1 MRGSTLTA
9 LGLAAAWFACG
20 TSHGPGTDLADGNGE
35 VKIPICQGPS
45 DCDDGDGCTTDTCV
59 AGRCLNAPRSCD
71 DANPCTTDRCEAGQC
86 VNDAREDCCVQHADC
101 DDDNFCTKDECID
114 GACVIGDWL
123 PNCCNRNEDCD
134 DDDECTKN
142 RCDDNHWCD
151 FGTKDPAA
159 GCCKELKDC
168 LDGDSCTDDAC
179 INERCVHAR
188 RPGCC
193 NRDADCAGD
202 DPCVAGTC
210 RVAAQE
216 CEYAPVPGCCRE
228 DADCPIVPCATATCV
243 DHACGHAPIPN
254 CCTGDPD
261 CGDPCRRCDIPTGD
275 SQGLCILK
283 STPECCVTTVLDVAF
298 SDLGGFVVSP
308 LAKPNYAATP
318 AWNLDGLRT
327 VSAPTSLYFGDPATH
342 RLHPAGEGLV
352 GGRATRAQVDL
363 SRTTHPTLAFQAY
376 RSGSIVSSVDVLSV
390 IVALDGDETV
400 VWTTLDH
407 PLEAGAFRPV
417 SIDLAAFEGRS
428 VSLILEFDSRSA
440 FATEYEGVWV
450 DDLRISGQCR

>member
-59 AGRCLNAPRSCD
+59 AGRCLNTPRSCD
-71 DANPCTTDRCEAGQC
+71 DGNPCTADRCEAGQC
-86 VNDAREDCCVQHADC
+86 FNEAQEDCCVEDPDC
-101 DDDNFCTKDECID
+101 DDGNFCTKDECID
-114 GACVIGDWL
+114 GACVHGDWL

-134 DDDECTKN
+134 DNDECTRDLCKDR
-142 RCDDNHWCD
+142 RCD
-151 FGTKDPAA
+151 FTTKDPAA
-159 GCCKELKDC
+159 RCCTEKRDC
-168 LDGDSCTDDAC
+168 LDGDVCTDDEC
-179 INERCVHAR
+179 IGGRCIYTVL
-188 RPGCC
+188 CC
-193 NRDADCAGD
+193 RFDADCVSE
-202 DPCVAGTC
+202 DPCRAGNCTPSS
-210 RVAAQE
+210 E
-216 CEYAPVPGCCRE
+216 CEYAPIDDCCVQ
-228 DADCPIVPCATATCV
+228 DADCPTLPCMTATCA